1 MRVIQSAALSV
12 VLAAGLAG
20 CTDSGSAPGPQQQS
34 PTVEPAPG
42 VPSSAGPVT
51 LRGQFQ
57 SQGAL
62 TTGTVTIHVTK
73 AGAVL
78 QLENLATGTG
88 DDLRLMLSPGTLVPG
103 TGGSAGLSS
112 TKLIELGPLTGAGQR
127 VEMDAARWAAL
138 REPIR
143 SVVIYDYAGKT
154 ALGTANLQED

>member
-1 MRVIQSAALSV
+1 MKLIQSAVLSV
-12 VLAAGLAG
+12 VLAAGLTG
-20 CTDSGSAPGPQQQS
+20 CTDSSPMRGPEQGS
-34 PTVEPAPG
+34 PTAETAPG
-42 VPSSAGPVT
+42 VTPSAGPVT

-57 SQGAL
+57 SQGAV
-62 TTGTVTIHVTK
+62 TTGTVAIHITQ

-78 QLENLATGTG
+78 QLENLATGAG

-103 TGGSAGLSS
+103 TGGGAGLSS
-112 TKLIELGPLTGAGQR
+112 ARLIELGPLTGASQR

>member
-1 MRVIQSAALSV
+1 MKVIQSAALSV

-20 CTDSGSAPGPQQQS
+20 CTDSGPQQQG

-51 LRGQFQ
+51 LSGQFQ
-57 SQGAL
+57 SQGAV

-78 QLENLATGTG
+78 QLESLATGSG